1 MNELAR
7 RRDNLVAQIHEAVHG
22 TSAQNTSAH

>member
-1 MNELAR
+1 MNQLSR
-7 RRDNLVAQIHEAVHG
+7 KKDNLVTQIHEAVHG